1 MKKSAYRSAS
11 APVKR
16 YQYLRDITTHVAL
29 GSVFF
34 SICGFEMRAVYTL
47 FADLALS

>member
-34 SICGFEMRAVYTL
+34 Q
-47 FADLALS
+47 FAGLRCVLYIHCLQI